1 MRTAEEMYDYCKKN
15 DYGQGVNKKWDIKHF
30 TLIQDSLAPDE
41 EVLMC
46 FVGIHN
52 YVSATKHDGNY
63 AYAITNK
70 RIIMAQKKVIGENIQ
85 SIAFNN
91 LNDITLSAGLLMGV
105 IVIDTVKEVF
115 NVCVNIKQARKIN
128 EQIHNLLIDL
138 QNRKT
143 SPTQAQ
149 VSEADELLKF
159 KNLLDAGAISEDEY
173 NMKKKQILGI

>member
-1 MRTAEEMYDYCKKN
+1 M
-15 DYGQGVNKKWDIKHF
+15 
-30 TLIQDSLAPDE
+30 APDE

-52 YVSATKHDGNY
+52 YVSASKHDGNY

-70 RIIMAQKKVIGENIQ
+70 RIIMAQKKMIGESIQ

-91 LNDITLSAGLLMGV
+91 LNDITLSTGLLMGV

-115 NVCVNIKQARKIN
+115 NVGVNKKQARKIN
-128 EQIHNLLIDL
+128 EQIHNLLIEL
-138 QNRKT
+138 QNRKI

-159 KNLLDAGAISEDEY
+159 KKLLDAGAISEDEY

>member
-52 YVSATKHDGNY
+52 YVSASKHDGNY

-70 RIIMAQKKVIGENIQ
+70 RIIMAQKKMIGESIQ

-91 LNDITLSAGLLMGV
+91 LNDITLSTGLLMGV

-115 NVCVNIKQARKIN
+115 NVGVNKKQARKIN
-128 EQIHNLLIDL
+128 EQIHN
-138 QNRKT
+138 
-143 SPTQAQ
+143 
-149 VSEADELLKF
+149 
-159 KNLLDAGAISEDEY
+159 
-173 NMKKKQILGI
+173 

>member
-52 YVSATKHDGNY
+52 YVSASKHDGNY

-70 RIIMAQKKVIGENIQ
+70 RIIMAQKKMIGESIQ

-91 LNDITLSAGLLMGV
+91 LNDITLSTGLLMGV

-115 NVCVNIKQARKIN
+115 NVGVNKKQARKIN
-128 EQIHNLLIDL
+128 EQIHNLLIEL
-138 QNRKT
+138 QNRKI

-159 KNLLDAGAISEDEY
+159 KKLLDAGAISEEEY
-173 NMKKKQILGI
+173 NMKKEQILGI

>member
-30 TLIQDSLAPDE
+30 GLIQDSLAPDE

-52 YVSATKHDGNY
+52 YVSASKHDGNY

-70 RIIMAQKKVIGENIQ
+70 RIIMAQKKMIGESIQ

-91 LNDITLSAGLLMGV
+91 LNDITLSTGLLMGV

-115 NVCVNIKQARKIN
+115 NVGVNKKQARKIN
-128 EQIHNLLIDL
+128 EQIHNLLIEL
-138 QNRKT
+138 QNRKI

-159 KNLLDAGAISEDEY
+159 KKLLDAGAISEDEY